1 MRYLLPHLLE
11 RSADRQPE
19 QVAVRWQGCEWSYG
33 ELQIRSNRLA
43 RALQRLGVRPGD
55 RVGLWLY
62 KSLASVQA
70 VYGIMKAGAVYVPL
84 DPHAP
89 NRRVA
94 YIARDCDLNVLLVD
108 SPHAAQAC
116 ALCEEGAP
124 LRAVL
129 GLESA
134 AEPFEPPPSV
144 SVLGPDAVDVE
155 DGSSI
160 PSSAI
165 ESDLAYILYTSG
177 STGTPKGVMIAHRS
191 CLTFVDWATDTFG
204 LRSQDRMTSIA
215 PLHFDLSTFDL
226 YATANA
232 GGTVVLVPEKLAALP
247 VKLADLWE
255 KERITV
261 TYTVPSIL
269 SLLVQYGRLEAHDL
283 SALRCVLFA
292 GEVFPVKYL
301 RRLVKAIGHAAFY
314 NLYGPTETNVCTY
327 HQVQPCDIA
336 EDAPPSLPIGRA
348 CANTK
353 VFALDDQGQQISRPG
368 VEGELWVGG
377 PTVAQ
382 GYWGDPE
389 KSRRSFCQNPLQDG
403 YPDRVYRTGDI
414 VKLAED
420 GVTWLFLGR
429 RDHMVKSRGYRIEL
443 TEVENALYQHEGIK
457 EAAVVAV
464 PDEIVGNRLHAF
476 VVLVE
481 GCELTASKLAT
492 FCQQYLPAYMIPEEF
507 HVTGKLPKTSTGK
520 IDRPQLIACASR
532 RGSSSNS
539 WPEGKELG
547 QGPASSE
554 TLQKNR

>member
-19 QVAVRWQGCEWSYG
+19 QVAVRWQGCEWSYR
-33 ELQIRSNRLA
+33 ELEIRSNRLA

-55 RVGLWLY
+55 RVGFWLY
-62 KSLASVQA
+62 KSFASVQA

-89 NRRVA
+89 HRRVA

-108 SPHAAQAC
+108 SAHAPQAP

-129 GLESA
+129 CLESHP
-134 AEPFEPPPSV
+134 EPLELPPKV
-144 SVLGPDAVDVE
+144 TVLGPEAIEVE
-155 DGSSI
+155 DDTSV
-160 PSSAI
+160 PSPAI

-177 STGTPKGVMIAHRS
+177 STGAPKGVMIAHRT
-191 CLTFVDWATDTFG
+191 CLTFVDWATETFG
-204 LRSQDRMTSIA
+204 LRPQDRMTSIA

-226 YATANA
+226 YATSNA
-232 GGTVVLVPEKLAALP
+232 AGTVVFVPEKLAALP
-247 VKLADLWE
+247 VKLADLWQE
-255 KERITV
+255 ERITV

-301 RRLVKAIGHAAFY
+301 RRLVQAIGHAAFY

-327 HQVQPCDIA
+327 HQVRPCDIA

-353 VFALDDQGQQISRPG
+353 VFALDDQGQQIEQPG

-389 KSRRSFCQNPLQDG
+389 KSRRSFCQNPLQDR

-443 TEVENALYQHEGIK
+443 TEVENVLYRHEGIK
-457 EAAVVAV
+457 EAAVVAI

-476 VVLVE
+476 VVPVE
-481 GCELTASKLAT
+481 GSDLAASKLAL
-492 FCQQYLPAYMIPEEF
+492 FCQQYVPAYMIPEEF
-507 HVTGKLPKTSTGK
+507 HVTEELPKTSTGK
-520 IDRPQLIACASR
+520 MDRPQLIARVQR
-532 RGSSSNS
+532 RSSSPGPL
-539 WPEGKELG
+539 PEGKGLG
-547 QGPASSE
+547 ECQPSGE
-554 TLQKNR
+554 TLRKNS